1 MKKIANFILWISGWK
16 VVGEPELQ
24 MKKCIFIQAP
34 HTSMWDFLWGRLGLW
49 QLGVS
54 VKFLIKKEMF
64 FFPFGFV
71 LKALGGIPID
81 RGRRNNVV
89 EQIVEIFN
97 TREKFSLVITPEGT
111 RKYTEHWKKGFYHIA
126 IKANVPVY
134 LAYLDYEKKEG
145 GPGKIFHLTGNFEN
159 DIAEIQEFYKDKVA
173 KYPENFSLSKQY
185 QK

>member
-1 MKKIANFILWISGWK
+1 
-16 VVGEPELQ
+16 
-24 MKKCIFIQAP
+24 
-34 HTSMWDFLWGRLGLW
+34 
-49 QLGVS
+49 
-54 VKFLIKKEMF
+54 
-64 FFPFGFV
+64 
-71 LKALGGIPID
+71 
-81 RGRRNNVV
+81 V

-97 TREKFSLVITPEGT
+97 TREEFSLVITPEGT
-111 RKYTEHWKKGFYHIA
+111 RKYTDHWKKGFYHIA
-126 IKANVPVY
+126 LKANVPVY